1 MGAEGDTI
9 KEAQQP
15 DTRQIPARYPP
26 CVRYPQPD
34 TRSVKRLSFTHPG
47 ISFPHTTAFCGER
60 ECITE
65 KLALVLDCQVECGLA
80 AERKASCELF
90 NSSFVY
96 LP

>member
-15 DTRQIPARYPP
+15 DTRQIRARYPQP
-26 CVRYPQPD
+26 VPQPD